1 MSSFSISRV
10 AQYARY
16 HYTTQFKQYLGVVLQ
31 LIGWPLLFGA
41 LSRDIETVSGIAT
54 AIYLF
59 VAIGFAVRTTY
70 AMRGRTTHILECTT
84 PISNEERML
93 FMLFNGA
100 VVFPLVV
107 AVTAAIAMALTTPF
121 VYAPVSLGYELWRL
135 LSDVL
140 FNWPIYILVQIIFSS
155 SLLINIM
162 ARRNLLLAYVVAF
175 VGVMTL
181 FGIMGRVG
189 LEIMIRNEEQ
199 VNAFFSNFSNF
210 SIPEPIGITLY
221 VLIPVCLYALGY
233 VALRKRQVK
242 W

>member
-1 MSSFSISRV
+1 
-10 AQYARY
+10 
-16 HYTTQFKQYLGVVLQ
+16 
-31 LIGWPLLFGA
+31 
-41 LSRDIETVSGIAT
+41 
-54 AIYLF
+54 
-59 VAIGFAVRTTY
+59 
-70 AMRGRTTHILECTT
+70 
-84 PISNEERML
+84 ML

>member
-1 MSSFSISRV
+1 
-10 AQYARY
+10 
-16 HYTTQFKQYLGVVLQ
+16 
-31 LIGWPLLFGA
+31 
-41 LSRDIETVSGIAT
+41 
-54 AIYLF
+54 
-59 VAIGFAVRTTY
+59 
-70 AMRGRTTHILECTT
+70 
-84 PISNEERML
+84 ML

-107 AVTAAIAMALTTPF
+107 AVTAAIAMTLTTPF
-121 VYAPVSLGYELWRL
+121 IYAPVSLGYELWRL

-140 FNWPIYILVQIIFSS
+140 FYWPIYILVQIIFSS

-199 VNAFFSNFSNF
+199 VNAFFSNFS
-210 SIPEPIGITLY
+210 IPEPIGITLY